1 MSDELLPY
9 YNEEL
14 SHIRGMAAEFAREHP
29 KIAARLRISG
39 DTVEDPHVER
49 LIEAFAYLNARIRHK
64 LDDDFP
70 ELSDAMLG
78 ALYPHYLAPIPSMAI
93 VQLQGKPDLTSGQQL
108 PAGVELET
116 EPVDG
121 EPCRFRTCYPLTL
134 WPLRIDDATF
144 SVTAIGAPA
153 VPELAAARSVLKL
166 SLGCVAND
174 VSLADLAPS
183 DLRFFLQGQDAQ
195 LFALYEALFNDL
207 VRIAV
212 VDPEANREPRLLNA
226 ADIRPV
232 GFEADQG
239 MLPYPAQ
246 AHIGYRLL
254 TEFFAFPQ
262 KFLFFDLARVGEVLD
277 GFRSRADIY
286 FYFSAQLADLEA
298 AVSRDNFALG
308 CTPVVNLQTK
318 RAEPTQLDH
327 TVFESRIVPDA
338 RRPKAFEVY
347 SVDRVTLS
355 SADRRQVC
363 QALYGL
369 GHGDA
374 TAGQQEVYWHAVRR
388 PAPADNPGSEVHL
401 AFVDLQLNPA
411 VAGKQVAHIETTCLN
426 RDLPARLP
434 FGGDEPRLRLS
445 EGGGAIE
452 RIACLTAPTATLRP
466 PLRHGAVWRLISH
479 LNLNHLSLTDAEQG
493 ASALR
498 EILRLYDFRDSAQ
511 TRGMIEGIGAVSSRL
526 VTARLPGSRTGAL
539 VRGVEVTVEF
549 DQRRFSGSGV
559 YLFAAVLERFLAL
572 YCGINSFTCLI
583 ATLRGREGVLCKWPP
598 RAGERQLL

>member
-14 SHIRGMAAEFAREHP
+14 SHIRGMAAEFARQHP

-70 ELSDAMLG
+70 ELSDALLG

-93 VQLQGKPDLTSGQQL
+93 VQLQGKPDLSGPQQV
-108 PAGVELET
+108 PNGVEVET
-116 EPVDG
+116 QAVDG
-121 EPCRFRTCYPLTL
+121 EPCRFRTCYPVTL
-134 WPLRIDDATF
+134 WPLQVSGATF
-144 SVTAIGAPA
+144 SGTALGAPS
-153 VPELAAARSVLKL
+153 VPELAAVNSVIKL
-166 SLGCVAND
+166 SLACPSKD
-174 VSLADLAPS
+174 VSLADLAPAQ
-183 DLRFFLQGQDAQ
+183 LRFFLRGQGAQ

-207 VRIAV
+207 IRIAV
-212 VDPEANREPRLLNA
+212 VDPDADRAPRLLDA
-226 ADIRPV
+226 ADVRPV
-232 GFEADQG
+232 GFQADEG
-239 MLPYPAQ
+239 MLPYPPQ
-246 AHIGYRLL
+246 AFTGYRLL
-254 TEFFAFPQ
+254 TEFFAFAQ
-262 KFLFFDLARVGEVLD
+262 KFLFFDLTRLGDAVADFGQ
-277 GFRSRADIY
+277 RADIY

-298 AVSRDNFALG
+298 VVGRDTFALG
-308 CTPVVNLQTK
+308 CTPIVNLSTK
-318 RAEPTQLDH
+318 RAEPIQLDH
-327 TVFESRIVPDA
+327 TVYEHRIVPDA
-338 RRPKAFEVY
+338 RRPKAFEVH

-355 SADRRQVC
+355 TADGRQPC
-363 QALYGL
+363 QPLFGL
-369 GHGDA
+369 GHGDGGPELYWQA
-374 TAGQQEVYWHAVRR
+374 TRR
-388 PAPADNPGSEVHL
+388 PGGADNPGSEVHL
-401 AFVDLQLNPA
+401 TFVDLQLDPA
-411 VAGKQVAHIETTCLN
+411 VAGKQVAHVKTTCLN

-434 FGGDEPRLRLS
+434 FGGGQPGLRLT

-452 RIACLTAPTATLRP
+452 RLECLTAPTPTLRP

-479 LNLNHLSLTDAEQG
+479 LNLNHLSISDAGQG
-493 ASALR
+493 AAALR

-511 TRGMIEGIGAVSSRL
+511 TRAMIEGITEVTSRL
-526 VTARLPGSRTGAL
+526 VTARLPGSRVGAL

-549 DQRRFSGSGV
+549 DPKRFSGSGV

-583 ATLRGREGVLCKWPP
+583 AKLRGRDGVLCQWPP